1 MKRIACFLLAVV
13 LLALTACASR
23 NEKGVT
29 GKMFSESLKSE
40 EHNEGNTQKEDSHV
54 EKNETET
61 EIVTEPATE
70 QPPVELTEPTEANDP
85 TIPQATADTG
95 VIYFDTE
102 TMTETP
108 EPLESDF
115 DDPLYPIPSQDT
127 FDQIAK
133 DWMEQ
138 EKDDNRKSC
147 RVSEY
152 YGKYGDTFVVKFEN
166 EYFNYDFGIIDD
178 TIHIYFDGGRIDDR
192 FGEHAFRVW
201 KDGRL
206 YQLVHAYENGFLTD
220 EDMRNLSVI
229 IDEGK
234 AICFINP

>member
-29 GKMFSESLKSE
+29 EKMFSESLKSE
-40 EHNEGNTQKEDSHV
+40 EHNEGNTQEEDSHV

-138 EKDDNRKSC
+138 ENDVNVKSC
-147 RVSEY
+147 RVNKF
-152 YGKYGDTFVVKFEN
+152 YGQYGTTYVVKFEQ
-166 EYFNYDFGIIDD
+166 EYFCNDFGTGEDPIDVEFNGGIIDD
-178 TIHIYFDGGRIDDR
+178 HAGDD
-192 FGEHAFRVW
+192 AFKVW
-201 KDGRL
+201 NDGRL
-206 YQLVHAYENGFLTD
+206 YSLILAYENGFLTD

-234 AICFINP
+234 AVCFINP